1 MAGKAVYAIATMDTK
16 GEEIAYVAECARA
29 QGVEV
34 VVCDVGTQLPPTVAP
49 DVSREEIAA
58 FHPDGAEAALGFS
71 DRGEAVTAISR
82 ALAGFLQAEVAAGK
96 VGGVIGIGGSGGT
109 AVASYAMRALPI
121 GLPKL
126 LVSTVAS
133 GNTKPYVECCDIT
146 MMYSVVDVAGLN
158 RVSRTVLANA
168 AHAIAGMATGS
179 VPDAGERPVLG
190 MTMFGV
196 TTPCVTAVSKILEE
210 KGYECLIFH
219 ATGTGGQA
227 MEKLVESDI
236 IGGVLDITTTEVC
249 DEVVG
254 GVLTAG
260 PDRID
265 AIIEKQVPYVVSL
278 GALDM
283 VNFGSRDSVPE
294 QFNDRLLHVHNEQ
307 VTLMRT
313 TPEECRQI
321 ARWIAGKLNRSNSP
335 VLVLIPE
342 KGVSMIDAEGQVFFD
357 AEADAA
363 LFEEFEKTLD
373 VSPTR
378 QIRRL
383 PLHVNDPEF
392 SAALVEAYQEVAAM
406 KAVVG

>member
-29 QGVEV
+29 RGVEV
-34 VVCDVGTQLPPTVAP
+34 ILCDVGTQGPPTVTP
-49 DVSREEIAA
+49 DVSREEIAK
-58 FHPDGAEAALGFS
+58 FHPDGADAALGYT

-82 ALAGFLQAEVAAGK
+82 ALAAFLQSEVVAGK
-96 VGGVIGIGGSGGT
+96 VGGLVSIGGSGGT
-109 AVASYAMRALPI
+109 AVASYAMRAMPI
-121 GLPKL
+121 GLPKV

-133 GNTKPYVECCDIT
+133 GNTKPYVESCDIT

-168 AHAIAGMATGS
+168 ANAIAGMATGT
-179 VPDAGERPVLG
+179 VEDAGDRPALG

-196 TTPCVTAVSKILEE
+196 TTPCVTAVSKILDE

-227 MEKLVESDI
+227 MEKLVESDM

-260 PDRID
+260 PMRID

-283 VNFGSRDSVPE
+283 VNFGPRESVPE
-294 QFNDRLLHVHNEQ
+294 QFNDRFLHVHNEQ

-313 TPEECRQI
+313 TPDECREI
-321 ARWIAGKLNRSNSP
+321 ARWITSKLNRSTAP

-342 KGVSMIDAEGQVFFD
+342 KGVSMIDAEGQVFYD

-373 VSPTR
+373 VTETR

-392 SAALVEAYQEVAAM
+392 AEALVAAYEEVA
-406 KAVVG
+406 G

>member
-1 MAGKAVYAIATMDTK
+1 MAKPAVYAIATMDTK
-16 GEEIAYVAECARA
+16 GEEIAYVAEIARA

-34 VVCDVGTQLPPTVAP
+34 VMCDVGTQLPPTVEP

-58 FHPDGAEAALGFS
+58 FHPDGAEAALGFD

-82 ALAGFLQAEVAAGK
+82 ALTAFLQSELAAGK
-96 VGGVIGIGGSGGT
+96 VAGLISIGGSGGT
-109 AVASYAMRALPI
+109 AVASFAMRAMPI
-121 GLPKL
+121 GLPKV

-158 RVSRTVLANA
+158 RVSKTVLANA
-168 AHAIAGMATGS
+168 ANAIAGMAAHPVSTEGQ
-179 VPDAGERPVLG
+179 RPALG

-196 TTPCVTAVSKILEE
+196 TTPCVTAVSKQLEE

-227 MEKLVESDI
+227 MEKLVESDM

-260 PDRID
+260 PNRMDVIV
-265 AIIEKQVPYVVSL
+265 EKKVPYVVSL

-283 VNFGSRDSVPE
+283 VNFGPRETVPE
-294 QFNDRLLHVHNEQ
+294 KFNDRLMHVHNEQ

-313 TPEECRQI
+313 TPEECREI
-321 ARWIAGKLNRSNSP
+321 ARWIAGKLNRSTAP

-342 KGVSMIDAEGQVFFD
+342 KGVSMIDAEGQVFWD
-357 AEADAA
+357 PEADKA
-363 LFEEFEKTLD
+363 LFEEFESALEQTA
-373 VSPTR
+373 TR

-392 SAALVEAYQEVAAM
+392 SEALVAAYEEVAEMAS
-406 KAVVG
+406 